1 MPAATPP
8 RVRNTAL
15 RQSRNMEYSKAAG
28 CCLNACFVVIHGEA
42 LATILFLKLLTMKK
56 ITRIICL
63 VLLFVSPLTLLSY
76 DDTKDFETA
85 KNLDIFYSLFT
96 EISNSYVD
104 ELAPGDIMD
113 RTITEMLKTLD
124 PYTNF
129 IPESDVERFTMMTKG
144 EYGGIGATVAE
155 RNKSLMIVDILED
168 SPAASSG
175 LRVGDYIV
183 EVDGHSIVNQPTEE
197 SKELLQGQA
206 GTTLRLGILRNGE
219 RKSFAIERKKIKLTS
234 VPYYGM
240 ISNDFGYVKLN
251 EFSQDCANNVLSACT
266 ELTTNK
272 GAKGLVLDLRDNP
285 GGLLIEAIKIVNMF
299 VPAGERIVYTKGQ
312 NATENSKFPTMA
324 EPFNTTI
331 PLVVLVNSHSASAS
345 EIVSGALQDLD
356 RAVIIGEQTFGKGL
370 VQTRKELA
378 HNCLLKI
385 TTSKYYIPSG
395 RCIQKLDY
403 SHRDEQGNPTT
414 VPDSLQRTFY
424 TRNHRPVKD
433 GGGIIPDVIVTEDT
447 ASALLKTLTKEFVLF
462 DFVNTTYSA
471 NDTVS
476 IQPKTFKLSDSDYKK
491 FIDFYTT
498 AQDSFDSESE
508 KCINQ
513 LAAQA
518 KKEQLDLSASIQELQ
533 KQIKAQRQT
542 QLQTDKTSI
551 SKALE
556 SLIIKHLYNERGVI
570 EYRLQSD
577 PCIVKAQEYLQNTD
591 KYKQVLSGGYKQ

>member
-1 MPAATPP
+1 
-8 RVRNTAL
+8 
-15 RQSRNMEYSKAAG
+15 
-28 CCLNACFVVIHGEA
+28 
-42 LATILFLKLLTMKK
+42 MKK
-56 ITRIICL
+56 IPHIARLTL
-63 VLLFVSPLTLLSY
+63 VLLIPLLFLSY

-104 ELAPGDIMD
+104 ELAPGDIMG

-129 IPESDVERFTMMTKG
+129 IPESDVERYTMMTKG

-155 RNKSLMIVDILED
+155 RNNLLMIVDILD
-168 SPAASSG
+168 NSPAASSG
-175 LRVGDYIV
+175 LRVGDFIV
-183 EVDGHSIVNQPTEE
+183 EVDGHSIENQPSEE

-206 GTTLRLGILRNGE
+206 GTTLRIGILRNGE
-219 RKSFAIERKKIKLTS
+219 RKSFAIERKKIQLTS

-251 EFSQDCANNVLSACT
+251 EFSQDCANDVLSACT

-299 VPAGERIVYTKGQ
+299 VPKGERIVYTKGQ
-312 NATENSKFPTMA
+312 NTTENSKFSTMA

-356 RAVIIGEQTFGKGL
+356 RAVVIGEQTFGKGL
-370 VQTRKELA
+370 VQTRKELS

-403 SHRDEQGNPTT
+403 SHRDAQGNPTI

-433 GGGIIPDVIVTEDT
+433 GGGIIPDVVVAEDT
-447 ASALLKTLTKEFVLF
+447 SSALLKTLTKEFVLF
-462 DFVNTTYSA
+462 DFVNATYSA
-471 NDTVS
+471 GDTAL
-476 IQPKTFKLSDSDYKK
+476 IRPKTFKFSDNDYKK
-491 FIDFYTT
+491 FIDFYNTV
-498 AQDSFDSESE
+498 QNSINSESE
-508 KCINQ
+508 KSLKQ
-513 LAAQA
+513 LAEQAQ
-518 KKEQLDLSASIQELQ
+518 KEQFNIAIDIQNLQ
-533 KQIKAQRQT
+533 KQIKAQRQA
-542 QLQTDKTSI
+542 QLQSDKTKI
-551 SKALE
+551 SNALE
-556 SLIIKHLYNERGVI
+556 LLIIKHLYNERGLI
-570 EYRLQSD
+570 EHRLNND
-577 PCIVKAQEYLQNTD
+577 PYITTAQEYLQNSD
-591 KYKQVLSGGYKQ
+591 RYKQVLLGKK

>member
-1 MPAATPP
+1 
-8 RVRNTAL
+8 
-15 RQSRNMEYSKAAG
+15 
-28 CCLNACFVVIHGEA
+28 
-42 LATILFLKLLTMKK
+42 MKK
-56 ITRIICL
+56 IPHIARLTL
-63 VLLFVSPLTLLSY
+63 VLLIPLLFLSY

-104 ELAPGDIMD
+104 ELAPGDIMG

-129 IPESDVERFTMMTKG
+129 IPESDVERYTMMTKG

-155 RNKSLMIVDILED
+155 RNNLLMIVDILD
-168 SPAASSG
+168 NSPAASSG
-175 LRVGDYIV
+175 LRVGDFIV
-183 EVDGHSIVNQPTEE
+183 EVDGHSIENQPSEE

-206 GTTLRLGILRNGE
+206 GTTLRIGILRNGE
-219 RKSFAIERKKIKLTS
+219 RKSFAIERKKIQLTS

-251 EFSQDCANNVLSACT
+251 EFSQDCANDVLSACT

-299 VPAGERIVYTKGQ
+299 VPKGERIVYTKGQ
-312 NATENSKFPTMA
+312 NTTENSKFSTMA

-356 RAVIIGEQTFGKGL
+356 RAVVIGEQTFGKGL
-370 VQTRKELA
+370 VQTRKELS

-403 SHRDEQGNPTT
+403 SHRDAQGNPTI

-433 GGGIIPDVIVTEDT
+433 GGGIIPDVVVAEDT
-447 ASALLKTLTKEFVLF
+447 SSALLKTLTKEFVLF
-462 DFVNTTYSA
+462 DFVNATYSA
-471 NDTVS
+471 GDTAL
-476 IQPKTFKLSDSDYKK
+476 IRPKTFKFSDNDYKK
-491 FIDFYTT
+491 FIDFYNTV
-498 AQDSFDSESE
+498 QNSINSESE
-508 KCINQ
+508 KSLKQ
-513 LAAQA
+513 LAEQAQ
-518 KKEQLDLSASIQELQ
+518 KEQFNIAIDIQNLQ

-542 QLQTDKTSI
+542 QLQSDKTKI
-551 SKALE
+551 SNALE
-556 SLIIKHLYNERGVI
+556 MLIIKHLYNERGLI
-570 EYRLQSD
+570 EHRLNND
-577 PCIVKAQEYLQNTD
+577 PYITTAQEYLQNSD
-591 KYKQVLSGGYKQ
+591 RYKQVLLGKK

>member
-1 MPAATPP
+1 M
-8 RVRNTAL
+8 RKNL
-15 RQSRNMEYSKAAG
+15 
-28 CCLNACFVVIHGEA
+28 
-42 LATILFLKLLTMKK
+42 LK
-56 ITRIICL
+56 ISVL
-63 VLLFVSPLTLLSY
+63 VLLFLTPLFMLSY

-104 ELAPGDIMD
+104 ELAPGDIMG

-129 IPESDVERFTMMTKG
+129 IPESDVERYTMMTKG

-155 RNKSLMIVDILED
+155 RNNLLMIVDILD
-168 SPAASSG
+168 NSPAASSG
-175 LRVGDYIV
+175 LRVGDFIV
-183 EVDGHSIVNQPTEE
+183 EVDGHSIENQPSEE

-206 GTTLRLGILRNGE
+206 GTTLRIGILRNGE
-219 RKSFAIERKKIKLTS
+219 RKSFAIERKKIQLTS

-251 EFSQDCANNVLSACT
+251 EFSQDCANDVLSACT

-272 GAKGLVLDLRDNP
+272 DAKGLVLDLRDNP

-299 VPAGERIVYTKGQ
+299 VPKGERIVYTKGQ
-312 NATENSKFPTMA
+312 NTTENSKFSTMA

-356 RAVIIGEQTFGKGL
+356 RAVVIGEQTFGKGL
-370 VQTRKELA
+370 VQTRKELS

-403 SHRDEQGNPTT
+403 SHRDAQGNPTI

-433 GGGIIPDVIVTEDT
+433 GGGIIPDVVVAEDT
-447 ASALLKTLTKEFVLF
+447 SSALLKTLTKEFVLF
-462 DFVNTTYSA
+462 DFVNATYSA
-471 NDTVS
+471 GDTAL
-476 IQPKTFKLSDSDYKK
+476 IRPKTFKFSDNDYKK
-491 FIDFYTT
+491 FIDFYNTV
-498 AQDSFDSESE
+498 QNSINSESE
-508 KCINQ
+508 KSLQQ
-513 LAAQA
+513 LAEQAQ
-518 KKEQLDLSASIQELQ
+518 KEQFNIAIDIQNLQ
-533 KQIKAQRQT
+533 KQIKAQRQA
-542 QLQTDKTSI
+542 QLQSDKTEI
-551 SKALE
+551 SNALE
-556 SLIIKHLYNERGVI
+556 MLIIKHLYNERGLI
-570 EYRLQSD
+570 EHRLNND
-577 PCIVKAQEYLQNTD
+577 PYITTAQEYLQNSD
-591 KYKQVLSGGYKQ
+591 RYKQVLLGKK

>member
-1 MPAATPP
+1 
-8 RVRNTAL
+8 
-15 RQSRNMEYSKAAG
+15 
-28 CCLNACFVVIHGEA
+28 
-42 LATILFLKLLTMKK
+42 MKK
-56 ITRIICL
+56 IPHITRLTL
-63 VLLFVSPLTLLSY
+63 VLLIPLLFLSY

-104 ELAPGDIMD
+104 ELAPGDIMG

-129 IPESDVERFTMMTKG
+129 IPESDVERYTMMTKG

-155 RNKSLMIVDILED
+155 RNNLLMIVDILD
-168 SPAASSG
+168 NSPAASSG
-175 LRVGDYIV
+175 LRVGDFIV
-183 EVDGHSIVNQPTEE
+183 EVDGHSIENQPSEE

-219 RKSFAIERKKIKLTS
+219 RKSFAIERKKIQLTS

-251 EFSQDCANNVLSACT
+251 EFSQDCANDVLSACT

-299 VPAGERIVYTKGQ
+299 VPKGERIVYTKGQ
-312 NATENSKFPTMA
+312 NTTENSKFSTMA

-356 RAVIIGEQTFGKGL
+356 RAVVIGEQTFGKGL
-370 VQTRKELA
+370 VQTRKELS

-403 SHRDEQGNPTT
+403 SHRDAQGNPTI

-433 GGGIIPDVIVTEDT
+433 GGGIIPDVVVAEDT
-447 ASALLKTLTKEFVLF
+447 SSALLKTLTKEFVLF
-462 DFVNTTYSA
+462 DFVNATYSA
-471 NDTVS
+471 GDTAL
-476 IQPKTFKLSDSDYKK
+476 IRPKTFKFSDNDYKK
-491 FIDFYTT
+491 FIDFYNTV
-498 AQDSFDSESE
+498 QNSINSESE
-508 KCINQ
+508 KSLKQ
-513 LAAQA
+513 LAEQAQ
-518 KKEQLDLSASIQELQ
+518 KEQFNIAIDIQNLQ
-533 KQIKAQRQT
+533 KQIKAQRQA
-542 QLQTDKTSI
+542 QLQSDKTKI
-551 SKALE
+551 SNALE
-556 SLIIKHLYNERGVI
+556 LLIIKHLYNERGLI
-570 EYRLQSD
+570 EHRLNND
-577 PCIVKAQEYLQNTD
+577 PYITTAQEYLQNSD
-591 KYKQVLSGGYKQ
+591 RYKQVLLGKK

>member
-1 MPAATPP
+1 M
-8 RVRNTAL
+8 RKNL
-15 RQSRNMEYSKAAG
+15 
-28 CCLNACFVVIHGEA
+28 
-42 LATILFLKLLTMKK
+42 LK
-56 ITRIICL
+56 ISVL
-63 VLLFVSPLTLLSY
+63 VLLFLTPLFLLSY

-129 IPESDVERFTMMTKG
+129 IPESDVERYTMMTKG

-155 RNKSLMIVDILED
+155 RNNSLMIVDILD
-168 SPAASSG
+168 NSPAASSG
-175 LRVGDYIV
+175 LRVGDFIV
-183 EVDGHSIVNQPTEE
+183 EVDGHSIENQPTEE

-219 RKSFAIERKKIKLTS
+219 RKSFAIERKKIQLTS

-251 EFSQDCANNVLSACT
+251 EFSQDCANDVLSACS

-299 VPAGERIVYTKGQ
+299 VPKGERIVYTKGQ
-312 NATENSKFPTMA
+312 NTTENSKFSTMA

-356 RAVIIGEQTFGKGL
+356 RAVVIGEQTFGKGL
-370 VQTRKELA
+370 VQTRKELS

-403 SHRDEQGNPTT
+403 SHRDAQGNPTT

-433 GGGIIPDVIVTEDT
+433 GGGIVPDVIVTEDT
-447 ASALLKTLTKEFVLF
+447 SSALLKTLTKEFVLF
-462 DFVNTTYSA
+462 DFVNATYSA
-471 NDTVS
+471 GDTAS
-476 IQPKTFKLSDSDYKK
+476 IRPKTFKFSDNDYKK
-491 FIDFYTT
+491 FIDFYNNT
-498 AQDSFDSESE
+498 QNSINSESE
-508 KCINQ
+508 KYLNQ
-513 LAAQA
+513 FAEQA
-518 KKEQLDLSASIQELQ
+518 KKEQLNIDIDVQNLQ
-533 KQIKAQRQT
+533 KQLKAQRQA
-542 QLQTDKTSI
+542 QLQSDKASI
-551 SKALE
+551 SNALE
-556 SLIIKHLYNERGVI
+556 LFIIKHLYNERGLI
-570 EYRLQSD
+570 EHRLNND
-577 PCIVKAQEYLQNTD
+577 PYITTAQEYLQNSD
-591 KYKQVLSGGYKQ
+591 RYKQVLSGKK

>member
-1 MPAATPP
+1 
-8 RVRNTAL
+8 
-15 RQSRNMEYSKAAG
+15 
-28 CCLNACFVVIHGEA
+28 
-42 LATILFLKLLTMKK
+42 MKK
-56 ITRIICL
+56 IPHIARLTL
-63 VLLFVSPLTLLSY
+63 VLLIPLLFLSY

-104 ELAPGDIMD
+104 ELAPGDIMG

-129 IPESDVERFTMMTKG
+129 IPESDVERYTMMTKG

-155 RNKSLMIVDILED
+155 RNNLLMIVDILD
-168 SPAASSG
+168 NSPAASSG
-175 LRVGDYIV
+175 LRVGDFIV
-183 EVDGHSIVNQPTEE
+183 EVDGHSIENQPSEE

-206 GTTLRLGILRNGE
+206 GTTLRIGILRNGE
-219 RKSFAIERKKIKLTS
+219 RKSFAIERKKIQLTS

-251 EFSQDCANNVLSACT
+251 EFSQDCANDVLSACT

-299 VPAGERIVYTKGQ
+299 VPKGERIVYTKGQ
-312 NATENSKFPTMA
+312 NTTENSKFSTMA

-356 RAVIIGEQTFGKGL
+356 RAVVIGEQTFGKGL
-370 VQTRKELA
+370 VQTRKELS

-403 SHRDEQGNPTT
+403 SHRDAQGNPTI

-433 GGGIIPDVIVTEDT
+433 GGGIIPDVVVAEDT
-447 ASALLKTLTKEFVLF
+447 SSALLKTLTKEFVLF
-462 DFVNTTYSA
+462 DFVNATYSA
-471 NDTVS
+471 GDTAL
-476 IQPKTFKLSDSDYKK
+476 IRPKTFKFSDNDYKK
-491 FIDFYTT
+491 FIDFYNTV
-498 AQDSFDSESE
+498 QNSINSESE
-508 KCINQ
+508 KSLKQ
-513 LAAQA
+513 LAEQAQ
-518 KKEQLDLSASIQELQ
+518 KEQFNIAIDIQNLQ
-533 KQIKAQRQT
+533 KQIKAQRQA
-542 QLQTDKTSI
+542 QLQSDKTKI
-551 SKALE
+551 SNALE
-556 SLIIKHLYNERGVI
+556 MLIIKHLYNERGLI
-570 EYRLQSD
+570 EHRLNND
-577 PCIVKAQEYLQNTD
+577 PYITTAQEYLQNSD
-591 KYKQVLSGGYKQ
+591 RYKQVLLGKK

>member
-1 MPAATPP
+1 
-8 RVRNTAL
+8 
-15 RQSRNMEYSKAAG
+15 
-28 CCLNACFVVIHGEA
+28 
-42 LATILFLKLLTMKK
+42 MKK
-56 ITRIICL
+56 IPHITRLTL
-63 VLLFVSPLTLLSY
+63 VLLIPLLFLSY

-104 ELAPGDIMD
+104 ELAPGDIMG

-129 IPESDVERFTMMTKG
+129 IPESDVERYTMMTKG

-155 RNKSLMIVDILED
+155 RNNLLMIVDILD
-168 SPAASSG
+168 NSPAASSG
-175 LRVGDYIV
+175 LRVGDFIV
-183 EVDGHSIVNQPTEE
+183 EVDGHSIENQPSEE

-219 RKSFAIERKKIKLTS
+219 RKSFAIERKKIQLTS

-251 EFSQDCANNVLSACT
+251 EFSQDCANDVLSACT

-299 VPAGERIVYTKGQ
+299 VPKGERIVYTKGQ
-312 NATENSKFPTMA
+312 NTTENSKFSTMA

-356 RAVIIGEQTFGKGL
+356 RAVVIGEQTFGKGL
-370 VQTRKELA
+370 VQTRKELS

-403 SHRDEQGNPTT
+403 SHRDAQGNPTI

-433 GGGIIPDVIVTEDT
+433 GGGIIPDVVVAEDT
-447 ASALLKTLTKEFVLF
+447 SSALLKTLTKEFVLF
-462 DFVNTTYSA
+462 DFVNATYSA
-471 NDTVS
+471 GDTAL
-476 IQPKTFKLSDSDYKK
+476 IRPKTFKFSDNDYKK
-491 FIDFYTT
+491 FIDFYNTV
-498 AQDSFDSESE
+498 QNSINSESE
-508 KCINQ
+508 KSLKQ
-513 LAAQA
+513 LAEQAQ
-518 KKEQLDLSASIQELQ
+518 KEQFNIAIDIQNLQ
-533 KQIKAQRQT
+533 KQIKAQRQA
-542 QLQTDKTSI
+542 QLQSDKTKI
-551 SKALE
+551 SNALE
-556 SLIIKHLYNERGVI
+556 LLIIKHLYNERGLI
-570 EYRLQSD
+570 EHRLNND
-577 PCIVKAQEYLQNTD
+577 PYITNAQEYLQNSD
-591 KYKQVLSGGYKQ
+591 RYKQVLLGKK

>member
-1 MPAATPP
+1 
-8 RVRNTAL
+8 
-15 RQSRNMEYSKAAG
+15 
-28 CCLNACFVVIHGEA
+28 
-42 LATILFLKLLTMKK
+42 MKK
-56 ITRIICL
+56 FPHIARLTL
-63 VLLFVSPLTLLSY
+63 VLLIPLLFLSY

-104 ELAPGDIMD
+104 ELAPGDIMG

-129 IPESDVERFTMMTKG
+129 IPESDVERYTMMTKG

-155 RNKSLMIVDILED
+155 RNNLLMIVDILD
-168 SPAASSG
+168 NSPAASSG
-175 LRVGDYIV
+175 LRVGDFIV
-183 EVDGHSIVNQPTEE
+183 EVDGHSIENQSSEE

-206 GTTLRLGILRNGE
+206 GTTLRIGILRNGE
-219 RKSFAIERKKIKLTS
+219 RKSFAIERKKIQLTS

-251 EFSQDCANNVLSACT
+251 EFSQDCANDVLSACT

-299 VPAGERIVYTKGQ
+299 VPKGERIVYTKGQ
-312 NATENSKFPTMA
+312 NTTENSKFSTMA

-356 RAVIIGEQTFGKGL
+356 RAVVIGEQTFGKGL
-370 VQTRKELA
+370 VQTRKELS

-403 SHRDEQGNPTT
+403 SHRDAQGNPTI

-433 GGGIIPDVIVTEDT
+433 GGGIIPDVVVAEDT
-447 ASALLKTLTKEFVLF
+447 SSALLKTLTKEFVLF
-462 DFVNTTYSA
+462 DFVNATYSA
-471 NDTVS
+471 GDTAL
-476 IQPKTFKLSDSDYKK
+476 IRPKTFKFSDNDYKK
-491 FIDFYTT
+491 FIDFYNTV
-498 AQDSFDSESE
+498 QNSINSESE
-508 KCINQ
+508 KSLKQ
-513 LAAQA
+513 LAEQAQ
-518 KKEQLDLSASIQELQ
+518 KEQFNIAIDIQNLQ
-533 KQIKAQRQT
+533 KQIKAQRQA
-542 QLQTDKTSI
+542 QLQSDKTKI
-551 SKALE
+551 SNALE
-556 SLIIKHLYNERGVI
+556 LLIIKHLYNERGLI
-570 EYRLQSD
+570 EHRLNND
-577 PCIVKAQEYLQNTD
+577 PYITTAQEYLQNSD
-591 KYKQVLSGGYKQ
+591 RYKQVLLGKK

>member
-1 MPAATPP
+1 
-8 RVRNTAL
+8 
-15 RQSRNMEYSKAAG
+15 
-28 CCLNACFVVIHGEA
+28 
-42 LATILFLKLLTMKK
+42 MKK
-56 ITRIICL
+56 IPHITRLTL
-63 VLLFVSPLTLLSY
+63 VLLIPLLFLSY

-104 ELAPGDIMD
+104 ELAPGDIMG

-129 IPESDVERFTMMTKG
+129 IPESDVERYTMMTKG

-155 RNKSLMIVDILED
+155 RNNLLMIVDILD
-168 SPAASSG
+168 NSPAASSG
-175 LRVGDYIV
+175 LRVGDFIV
-183 EVDGHSIVNQPTEE
+183 EVDGHSIENQPSEE

-219 RKSFAIERKKIKLTS
+219 RKSFAIERKKIQLTS

-251 EFSQDCANNVLSACT
+251 EFSQDCANDVLSACT

-299 VPAGERIVYTKGQ
+299 VPKGERIVYTKGQ
-312 NATENSKFPTMA
+312 NTTENSKFSTMA

-356 RAVIIGEQTFGKGL
+356 RAVVIGEQTFGKGL
-370 VQTRKELA
+370 VQTRKELS

-403 SHRDEQGNPTT
+403 SHRDAQGNPTI

-433 GGGIIPDVIVTEDT
+433 GGGIIPDVVVAEDT
-447 ASALLKTLTKEFVLF
+447 SSALLKTLTKEFVLF
-462 DFVNTTYSA
+462 DFVNATYSA
-471 NDTVS
+471 GDTAL
-476 IQPKTFKLSDSDYKK
+476 IRPKTFKFSDNDYKK
-491 FIDFYTT
+491 FIDFYNTV
-498 AQDSFDSESE
+498 QNSINSESE
-508 KCINQ
+508 KSLKQ
-513 LAAQA
+513 LAEQAQ
-518 KKEQLDLSASIQELQ
+518 KEQFNIAIDIQNLQ

-542 QLQTDKTSI
+542 QLQSDKTKI
-551 SKALE
+551 SNALE
-556 SLIIKHLYNERGVI
+556 MLIIKHLYNERGLI
-570 EYRLQSD
+570 EHRLNND
-577 PCIVKAQEYLQNTD
+577 PYITTAQEYLQNSD
-591 KYKQVLSGGYKQ
+591 RYKQVLLGKK

>member
-1 MPAATPP
+1 
-8 RVRNTAL
+8 
-15 RQSRNMEYSKAAG
+15 
-28 CCLNACFVVIHGEA
+28 
-42 LATILFLKLLTMKK
+42 MKK
-56 ITRIICL
+56 IPHIARLTL
-63 VLLFVSPLTLLSY
+63 VLLIPLLFLSY

-104 ELAPGDIMD
+104 ELAPGDIMG

-129 IPESDVERFTMMTKG
+129 IPESDVERYTMMTKG

-155 RNKSLMIVDILED
+155 RNNLLMIVDILD
-168 SPAASSG
+168 NSPAASSG
-175 LRVGDYIV
+175 LRVGDFIV
-183 EVDGHSIVNQPTEE
+183 EVDGHSIENQPSEE

-206 GTTLRLGILRNGE
+206 GTTLRIGILRNGE
-219 RKSFAIERKKIKLTS
+219 RKSFAIERKKIQLTS

-251 EFSQDCANNVLSACT
+251 EFSQDCANDVLSACT

-299 VPAGERIVYTKGQ
+299 VPKGERIVYTKGQ
-312 NATENSKFPTMA
+312 NTTENSKFSTMA

-356 RAVIIGEQTFGKGL
+356 RAVVIGEQTFGKGL
-370 VQTRKELA
+370 VQTRKELS

-403 SHRDEQGNPTT
+403 SHRDAQGNPTI

-433 GGGIIPDVIVTEDT
+433 GGGIIPDVVVAEDT
-447 ASALLKTLTKEFVLF
+447 SSALLKTLTKEFVLF
-462 DFVNTTYSA
+462 DFVNATYSA
-471 NDTVS
+471 GDTAL
-476 IQPKTFKLSDSDYKK
+476 IRPKTFKFSDNDYKK
-491 FIDFYTT
+491 FIDFYNTV
-498 AQDSFDSESE
+498 QNSINSESE
-508 KCINQ
+508 KSLKQ
-513 LAAQA
+513 LAEQAQ
-518 KKEQLDLSASIQELQ
+518 KEQFNIAIDIQNLQ
-533 KQIKAQRQT
+533 KQIKAQRQA
-542 QLQTDKTSI
+542 QLQSDKTKI
-551 SKALE
+551 SNALE
-556 SLIIKHLYNERGVI
+556 SLIIKHLYNERGLI
-570 EYRLQSD
+570 EHRLNND
-577 PCIVKAQEYLQNTD
+577 PYITTAQEYLQNSD
-591 KYKQVLSGGYKQ
+591 RYKQVLLGKK

>member
-1 MPAATPP
+1 
-8 RVRNTAL
+8 
-15 RQSRNMEYSKAAG
+15 
-28 CCLNACFVVIHGEA
+28 
-42 LATILFLKLLTMKK
+42 MKK
-56 ITRIICL
+56 FPHIARLTL
-63 VLLFVSPLTLLSY
+63 VLLIPLLFLSY

-104 ELAPGDIMD
+104 ELAPGDIMG

-129 IPESDVERFTMMTKG
+129 IPESDVERYTMMTKG

-155 RNKSLMIVDILED
+155 RNNLLMIVDILD
-168 SPAASSG
+168 NSPAASSG
-175 LRVGDYIV
+175 LRVGDFIV
-183 EVDGHSIVNQPTEE
+183 EVDGHSIENQPSEE

-206 GTTLRLGILRNGE
+206 GTTLHIGILRNGE
-219 RKSFAIERKKIKLTS
+219 RKSFAIERKKIQLTS

-251 EFSQDCANNVLSACT
+251 EFSQDCANDVLSACT

-299 VPAGERIVYTKGQ
+299 VPKGERIVYTKGQ
-312 NATENSKFPTMA
+312 NTTENSKFSTMA

-356 RAVIIGEQTFGKGL
+356 RAVVIGEQTFGKGL
-370 VQTRKELA
+370 VQTRKELS

-403 SHRDEQGNPTT
+403 SHRDAQGNPTI

-433 GGGIIPDVIVTEDT
+433 GGGIIPDVVVAEDT
-447 ASALLKTLTKEFVLF
+447 SSALLKTLTKEFVLF
-462 DFVNTTYSA
+462 DFVNATYSA
-471 NDTVS
+471 GDTAL
-476 IQPKTFKLSDSDYKK
+476 IRPKTFKFSDNDYKK
-491 FIDFYTT
+491 FIDFYNTV
-498 AQDSFDSESE
+498 QNSINSESE
-508 KCINQ
+508 KSLKQ
-513 LAAQA
+513 LAEQAQ
-518 KKEQLDLSASIQELQ
+518 KEQFNIAIDIQNLQ
-533 KQIKAQRQT
+533 KQIKAQRQA
-542 QLQTDKTSI
+542 QLQSDKTKI
-551 SKALE
+551 SNALE
-556 SLIIKHLYNERGVI
+556 MLIIKHLYNERGLI
-570 EYRLQSD
+570 EHRLNND
-577 PCIVKAQEYLQNTD
+577 PYITTAQEYLQNSD
-591 KYKQVLSGGYKQ
+591 RYKQVLLGKK

>member
-1 MPAATPP
+1 M
-8 RVRNTAL
+8 RKNL
-15 RQSRNMEYSKAAG
+15 
-28 CCLNACFVVIHGEA
+28 
-42 LATILFLKLLTMKK
+42 LK
-56 ITRIICL
+56 ISVL
-63 VLLFVSPLTLLSY
+63 VLLFLTPLFMLSY

-104 ELAPGDIMD
+104 ELAPGDIMG

-129 IPESDVERFTMMTKG
+129 IPESDVERYTMMTKG

-155 RNKSLMIVDILED
+155 RNNLLMIVDILD
-168 SPAASSG
+168 NSPAASSG
-175 LRVGDYIV
+175 LRVGDFIV
-183 EVDGHSIVNQPTEE
+183 EVDGHSIENQPSEE

-206 GTTLRLGILRNGE
+206 GTTLRIGILRNGE
-219 RKSFAIERKKIKLTS
+219 RKSFAIERKKIQLTS

-251 EFSQDCANNVLSACT
+251 EFSQDCANDVLSACT

-299 VPAGERIVYTKGQ
+299 VPKGERIVYTKGQ
-312 NATENSKFPTMA
+312 NTTENSKFSTMA

-356 RAVIIGEQTFGKGL
+356 RAVVIGEQTFGKGL
-370 VQTRKELA
+370 VQTRKELS

-403 SHRDEQGNPTT
+403 SHRDAQGNPTI

-433 GGGIIPDVIVTEDT
+433 GGGIIPDVVVAEDT
-447 ASALLKTLTKEFVLF
+447 SSALLKTLIKEFVLF
-462 DFVNTTYSA
+462 DFVNATYSA
-471 NDTVS
+471 GDTAL
-476 IQPKTFKLSDSDYKK
+476 IRPKTFKFSDNDYKK
-491 FIDFYTT
+491 FIDFYNTV
-498 AQDSFDSESE
+498 QNSINSESE
-508 KCINQ
+508 KSLKQ
-513 LAAQA
+513 LAEQAQ
-518 KKEQLDLSASIQELQ
+518 KEQFNIAIDIQNLQ
-533 KQIKAQRQT
+533 KQIKAQRQA
-542 QLQTDKTSI
+542 QLQSDKTKI
-551 SKALE
+551 SRALE
-556 SLIIKHLYNERGVI
+556 MLIIKHLYNERGLI
-570 EYRLQSD
+570 EHRLNND
-577 PCIVKAQEYLQNTD
+577 PYITTAQEYLQNSD
-591 KYKQVLSGGYKQ
+591 RYKQVLLGKK

>member
-1 MPAATPP
+1 
-8 RVRNTAL
+8 
-15 RQSRNMEYSKAAG
+15 
-28 CCLNACFVVIHGEA
+28 
-42 LATILFLKLLTMKK
+42 MKK
-56 ITRIICL
+56 IPHIARLTL
-63 VLLFVSPLTLLSY
+63 VLLIPLLFLSY

-104 ELAPGDIMD
+104 ELAPGDIMG

-129 IPESDVERFTMMTKG
+129 IPESDVERYTMMTKG

-155 RNKSLMIVDILED
+155 RNNLLMIVDILD
-168 SPAASSG
+168 NSPAASSG
-175 LRVGDYIV
+175 LRVGDFIV
-183 EVDGHSIVNQPTEE
+183 EVDGHSIENQPSEE

-206 GTTLRLGILRNGE
+206 GTTLRIGILRNGE
-219 RKSFAIERKKIKLTS
+219 RKSFAIERKKIQLTS

-251 EFSQDCANNVLSACT
+251 EFSQDCANDVLSACT

-299 VPAGERIVYTKGQ
+299 VPKGERIVYTKGQ
-312 NATENSKFPTMA
+312 NTTENSKFSTMA

-356 RAVIIGEQTFGKGL
+356 RAVVIGEQTFGKGL
-370 VQTRKELA
+370 VQTRKELS

-403 SHRDEQGNPTT
+403 SHRDAQGNPTM

-433 GGGIIPDVIVTEDT
+433 GGGIIPDVVVAEDT
-447 ASALLKTLTKEFVLF
+447 SSALLKTLTKEFVLF
-462 DFVNTTYSA
+462 DFVNATYSA
-471 NDTVS
+471 GDTAL
-476 IQPKTFKLSDSDYKK
+476 IRPKTFKFSDNDYKK
-491 FIDFYTT
+491 FIDFYNTV
-498 AQDSFDSESE
+498 QNSINSESE
-508 KCINQ
+508 KSLKQ
-513 LAAQA
+513 LAEQAQ
-518 KKEQLDLSASIQELQ
+518 KEQFNIEIDIQNLQ
-533 KQIKAQRQT
+533 KQIKAQRQA
-542 QLQTDKTSI
+542 QLQSDKTKI
-551 SKALE
+551 SNALE
-556 SLIIKHLYNERGVI
+556 MLIIKHLYNERGLI
-570 EYRLQSD
+570 EHRLNND
-577 PCIVKAQEYLQNTD
+577 PYITTAQEYLQNSD
-591 KYKQVLSGGYKQ
+591 RYKQVLLGKK

>member
-1 MPAATPP
+1 M
-8 RVRNTAL
+8 RKNL
-15 RQSRNMEYSKAAG
+15 
-28 CCLNACFVVIHGEA
+28 
-42 LATILFLKLLTMKK
+42 LK
-56 ITRIICL
+56 ISVL
-63 VLLFVSPLTLLSY
+63 VLLFLTPLFLLSY

-129 IPESDVERFTMMTKG
+129 IPESDVERYTMMTKG

-155 RNKSLMIVDILED
+155 RNNSLMIVDILEK

-175 LRVGDYIV
+175 LRVGDFIV
-183 EVDGHSIVNQPTEE
+183 EVDGHSIENQPTEE
-197 SKELLQGQA
+197 NKGLLQGQA

-219 RKSFAIERKKIKLTS
+219 RKSFAIERKKIQLTS

-251 EFSQDCANNVLSACT
+251 EFSQDCANDVLSACS

-299 VPAGERIVYTKGQ
+299 VPKGERIVYTKGQ
-312 NATENSKFPTMA
+312 NTTENSKFSTLA

-356 RAVIIGEQTFGKGL
+356 RAVVIGEQTFGKGL
-370 VQTRKELA
+370 VQTRKELS

-403 SHRDEQGNPTT
+403 SHRDAQGNPTT

-433 GGGIIPDVIVTEDT
+433 GGGIVPDVIVTEDT
-447 ASALLKTLTKEFVLF
+447 SSALLKTLTKEFVLF
-462 DFVNTTYSA
+462 DFVNATYSA
-471 NDTVS
+471 GDTAS
-476 IQPKTFKLSDSDYKK
+476 IRPKTFKFSDNDYKK
-491 FIDFYTT
+491 FIDFYNNT
-498 AQDSFDSESE
+498 QNSINSESE
-508 KCINQ
+508 KYLNQ
-513 LAAQA
+513 FAEQA
-518 KKEQLDLSASIQELQ
+518 KKEQLNIDIDVQNLQ
-533 KQIKAQRQT
+533 KQIKAQRQA
-542 QLQTDKTSI
+542 QLQSDKASI
-551 SKALE
+551 SNALE
-556 SLIIKHLYNERGVI
+556 LLIIKHLYNERGVI
-570 EYRLQSD
+570 EHRLNND
-577 PCIVKAQEYLQNTD
+577 PYITTAQEYLQNSD
-591 KYKQVLSGGYKQ
+591 RYKQVLSGKK

>member
-1 MPAATPP
+1 
-8 RVRNTAL
+8 
-15 RQSRNMEYSKAAG
+15 
-28 CCLNACFVVIHGEA
+28 
-42 LATILFLKLLTMKK
+42 MKK
-56 ITRIICL
+56 IPHIARLTL
-63 VLLFVSPLTLLSY
+63 VLLIPLLFLSY

-104 ELAPGDIMD
+104 ELAPGDIMG

-129 IPESDVERFTMMTKG
+129 IPESDVERYTMMTKG

-155 RNKSLMIVDILED
+155 RNNLLMIVDILD
-168 SPAASSG
+168 NSPAASSG
-175 LRVGDYIV
+175 LRVGDFIV
-183 EVDGHSIVNQPTEE
+183 EVDGHSIENQPTEE

-206 GTTLRLGILRNGE
+206 GTTLRIGILRNGE
-219 RKSFAIERKKIKLTS
+219 RKSFAIERKKIQLTS

-251 EFSQDCANNVLSACT
+251 EFSQDCANDVLSACT

-272 GAKGLVLDLRDNP
+272 GAKGLVLDLRNNP

-299 VPAGERIVYTKGQ
+299 VPKGERIVYTKGQ
-312 NATENSKFPTMA
+312 NTTENSKFSTMA

-356 RAVIIGEQTFGKGL
+356 RAVVIGEQTFGKGL
-370 VQTRKELA
+370 VQTRKELS

-403 SHRDEQGNPTT
+403 SHRDAQGNPTI

-433 GGGIIPDVIVTEDT
+433 GGGIIPDVVVAEDT
-447 ASALLKTLTKEFVLF
+447 SSALLKTLTKEFVLF
-462 DFVNTTYSA
+462 DFVNATYSA
-471 NDTVS
+471 GDTAL
-476 IQPKTFKLSDSDYKK
+476 IRPKTFKFSDNDYKK
-491 FIDFYTT
+491 FIDFYNTV
-498 AQDSFDSESE
+498 QNSINSESE
-508 KCINQ
+508 KSLKQ
-513 LAAQA
+513 LAEQAQ
-518 KKEQLDLSASIQELQ
+518 KEQFNIEIDIQNLQ
-533 KQIKAQRQT
+533 KQIKAQRQA
-542 QLQTDKTSI
+542 QLQSDKTEI
-551 SKALE
+551 SNTLE
-556 SLIIKHLYNERGVI
+556 MLIIKHLYNERGLI
-570 EYRLQSD
+570 EHRLNND
-577 PCIVKAQEYLQNTD
+577 PYITTAQEYLQNSD
-591 KYKQVLSGGYKQ
+591 RYKQVLLGKK

>member
-1 MPAATPP
+1 
-8 RVRNTAL
+8 
-15 RQSRNMEYSKAAG
+15 
-28 CCLNACFVVIHGEA
+28 
-42 LATILFLKLLTMKK
+42 MKK
-56 ITRIICL
+56 IPHIARLTL
-63 VLLFVSPLTLLSY
+63 VLLIPLVFLSY

-104 ELAPGDIMD
+104 ELAPGDIMG

-129 IPESDVERFTMMTKG
+129 IPESDVERYTMMTKG

-155 RNKSLMIVDILED
+155 RNNLLMIVDILD
-168 SPAASSG
+168 NSPAASSG
-175 LRVGDYIV
+175 LRVGDFIV
-183 EVDGHSIVNQPTEE
+183 EVDGHSIENQPSEE

-206 GTTLRLGILRNGE
+206 GTTLRIGILRNGE
-219 RKSFAIERKKIKLTS
+219 RKSFAIERKKIQLTS

-251 EFSQDCANNVLSACT
+251 EFSQDCANDVLSACT

-299 VPAGERIVYTKGQ
+299 VPKGERIVYTKGQ
-312 NATENSKFPTMA
+312 NTTENSKFSTIA

-356 RAVIIGEQTFGKGL
+356 RAVVIGEQTFGKGL
-370 VQTRKELA
+370 VQTRKELS

-403 SHRDEQGNPTT
+403 SHRDAQGNPTM

-433 GGGIIPDVIVTEDT
+433 GGGIIPDVVVAEDT
-447 ASALLKTLTKEFVLF
+447 SSALLKTLTKEFVLF
-462 DFVNTTYSA
+462 DFVNSTYSA
-471 NDTVS
+471 GDTAL
-476 IQPKTFKLSDSDYKK
+476 IRPKTFKFSDNDYKK
-491 FIDFYTT
+491 FIDFYNTV
-498 AQDSFDSESE
+498 QNSINSESE
-508 KCINQ
+508 KSLKQ
-513 LAAQA
+513 LAEQAQ
-518 KKEQLDLSASIQELQ
+518 KEQFNIAIDIQNLQ
-533 KQIKAQRQT
+533 KQIKAQRQA
-542 QLQTDKTSI
+542 QLQSDKTKI
-551 SKALE
+551 SNALE
-556 SLIIKHLYNERGVI
+556 MLIIKHLYNERGLI
-570 EYRLQSD
+570 EHRLNND
-577 PCIVKAQEYLQNTD
+577 PYITTAQEYLQNSD
-591 KYKQVLSGGYKQ
+591 RYKQVLLGKK

>member
-1 MPAATPP
+1 
-8 RVRNTAL
+8 
-15 RQSRNMEYSKAAG
+15 
-28 CCLNACFVVIHGEA
+28 
-42 LATILFLKLLTMKK
+42 MKK
-56 ITRIICL
+56 IPHIARLTL
-63 VLLFVSPLTLLSY
+63 VLLIPLLFLSY

-104 ELAPGDIMD
+104 ELAPGDIMG

-129 IPESDVERFTMMTKG
+129 IPESDVERYTMMTKG

-155 RNKSLMIVDILED
+155 RNNLLMIVDILD
-168 SPAASSG
+168 NSPAASSG
-175 LRVGDYIV
+175 LRVGDFIV
-183 EVDGHSIVNQPTEE
+183 EVDGHSIENQPSEE

-206 GTTLRLGILRNGE
+206 GTTLRIGILRNGE
-219 RKSFAIERKKIKLTS
+219 RKSFAIERKKIQLTS

-251 EFSQDCANNVLSACT
+251 EFSQDCANDVRSACT

-299 VPAGERIVYTKGQ
+299 VPKGERIVYTKGQ
-312 NATENSKFPTMA
+312 NTTENSKFSTMA

-356 RAVIIGEQTFGKGL
+356 RAVVIGEQTFGKGL
-370 VQTRKELA
+370 VQTRKELS

-403 SHRDEQGNPTT
+403 SHRDAQGNPTI

-433 GGGIIPDVIVTEDT
+433 GGGIIPDVVVAEDT
-447 ASALLKTLTKEFVLF
+447 SSALLKTLTKEFVLF
-462 DFVNTTYSA
+462 DFVNATYSA
-471 NDTVS
+471 GDTAL
-476 IQPKTFKLSDSDYKK
+476 IRPKTFKFSDNDYKK
-491 FIDFYTT
+491 FIDFYNTV
-498 AQDSFDSESE
+498 QNSINSESE
-508 KCINQ
+508 KSLKQ
-513 LAAQA
+513 LAEQAQ
-518 KKEQLDLSASIQELQ
+518 KEQFNIAIDIQNLQ
-533 KQIKAQRQT
+533 KQIKAQRQA
-542 QLQTDKTSI
+542 QLQSDKTKI
-551 SKALE
+551 SNALE
-556 SLIIKHLYNERGVI
+556 MLIIKHLYNERGLI
-570 EYRLQSD
+570 EHRLNND
-577 PCIVKAQEYLQNTD
+577 PYITTAQEYLQNSD
-591 KYKQVLSGGYKQ
+591 RYKQVLLGKK

>member
-1 MPAATPP
+1 
-8 RVRNTAL
+8 
-15 RQSRNMEYSKAAG
+15 
-28 CCLNACFVVIHGEA
+28 
-42 LATILFLKLLTMKK
+42 MKK
-56 ITRIICL
+56 IPHIARLTL
-63 VLLFVSPLTLLSY
+63 VLLIPLLFLSY

-104 ELAPGDIMD
+104 ELAPGDIMG

-129 IPESDVERFTMMTKG
+129 IPESDVERYTMMTKG

-155 RNKSLMIVDILED
+155 RNNLLMIVDILD
-168 SPAASSG
+168 NSPAASSG
-175 LRVGDYIV
+175 LRVGDFIV
-183 EVDGHSIVNQPTEE
+183 EVDGHSIENQPSEE

-206 GTTLRLGILRNGE
+206 GTTLRIGILRNGE
-219 RKSFAIERKKIKLTS
+219 RKSFAIERKKIQLTS

-240 ISNDFGYVKLN
+240 ISNNFGYVKLN
-251 EFSQDCANNVLSACT
+251 EFSQDCANDVLSACT

-299 VPAGERIVYTKGQ
+299 VPKGERIVYTKGQ
-312 NATENSKFPTMA
+312 NTTENSKFSTMA

-356 RAVIIGEQTFGKGL
+356 RAVVIGEQTFGKGL
-370 VQTRKELA
+370 VQTRKELS

-403 SHRDEQGNPTT
+403 SHRDAQGNPTI

-433 GGGIIPDVIVTEDT
+433 GGGIIPDVVVAEDT
-447 ASALLKTLTKEFVLF
+447 SSALLKTLTKEFVLF
-462 DFVNTTYSA
+462 DFVNATYSA
-471 NDTVS
+471 GDTAL
-476 IQPKTFKLSDSDYKK
+476 IRPKTFKFSDNDYKK
-491 FIDFYTT
+491 FIDFYNTV
-498 AQDSFDSESE
+498 QNSINSESE
-508 KCINQ
+508 KSLQQ
-513 LAAQA
+513 LAEQAQ
-518 KKEQLDLSASIQELQ
+518 KEQFNIAIDIQNLQ
-533 KQIKAQRQT
+533 KQIKAQRQA
-542 QLQTDKTSI
+542 QLQSDKTEI
-551 SKALE
+551 SNALE
-556 SLIIKHLYNERGVI
+556 MLIIKHLYNERGLI
-570 EYRLQSD
+570 EHRLNND
-577 PCIVKAQEYLQNTD
+577 PYITTAQEYLQNSD
-591 KYKQVLSGGYKQ
+591 RYKQVLLGKK

>member
-1 MPAATPP
+1 MT
-8 RVRNTAL
+8 
-15 RQSRNMEYSKAAG
+15 
-28 CCLNACFVVIHGEA
+28 
-42 LATILFLKLLTMKK
+42 
-56 ITRIICL
+56 L
-63 VLLFVSPLTLLSY
+63 VLLIPLLFLSY

-104 ELAPGDIMD
+104 ELAPGDIMG

-129 IPESDVERFTMMTKG
+129 IPESDVERYTMMTKG

-155 RNKSLMIVDILED
+155 RNNLLMIVDILD
-168 SPAASSG
+168 NSPAASSG
-175 LRVGDYIV
+175 LRVGDFIV
-183 EVDGHSIVNQPTEE
+183 EVDGHSIENQPSEE

-206 GTTLRLGILRNGE
+206 GTTLRIGILRNGE
-219 RKSFAIERKKIKLTS
+219 RKSFAIERKKIQLTS

-251 EFSQDCANNVLSACT
+251 EFSQDCANDVLSACT

-299 VPAGERIVYTKGQ
+299 VPKGERIVYTKGQ
-312 NATENSKFPTMA
+312 NTTENSKFSTMA

-356 RAVIIGEQTFGKGL
+356 RAVVIGEQTFGKGL
-370 VQTRKELA
+370 VQTRKELS

-403 SHRDEQGNPTT
+403 SHRDAQGNPTI

-433 GGGIIPDVIVTEDT
+433 GGGIIPDVVVAEDT
-447 ASALLKTLTKEFVLF
+447 SSALLKTLTKEFVLF
-462 DFVNTTYSA
+462 DFVNATYSA
-471 NDTVS
+471 GDTAL
-476 IQPKTFKLSDSDYKK
+476 IRPKTFKFSDNDYKK
-491 FIDFYTT
+491 FIDFYNTV
-498 AQDSFDSESE
+498 QNSINSESE
-508 KCINQ
+508 KSLKQ
-513 LAAQA
+513 LAEQAQ
-518 KKEQLDLSASIQELQ
+518 KEQFNIAIDIQNLQ
-533 KQIKAQRQT
+533 KQIKAQRQA
-542 QLQTDKTSI
+542 QLQSDKTKI
-551 SKALE
+551 SNALE
-556 SLIIKHLYNERGVI
+556 MLIIKHLYNERGLI
-570 EYRLQSD
+570 EHRLNND
-577 PCIVKAQEYLQNTD
+577 PYITTAQEYLQNSD
-591 KYKQVLSGGYKQ
+591 RYKQVLLGKK

>member
-1 MPAATPP
+1 
-8 RVRNTAL
+8 
-15 RQSRNMEYSKAAG
+15 
-28 CCLNACFVVIHGEA
+28 
-42 LATILFLKLLTMKK
+42 MKK
-56 ITRIICL
+56 IPHIARLTL
-63 VLLFVSPLTLLSY
+63 VLLIPLLFLSY

-104 ELAPGDIMD
+104 ELAPGDIMG

-129 IPESDVERFTMMTKG
+129 IPESDVERYTMMTKG

-155 RNKSLMIVDILED
+155 RNNLLMIVDILD
-168 SPAASSG
+168 NSPAASSG
-175 LRVGDYIV
+175 LRVGDFIV
-183 EVDGHSIVNQPTEE
+183 EVDGHSIENQPSEE

-206 GTTLRLGILRNGE
+206 GTTLRIGILRNGE
-219 RKSFAIERKKIKLTS
+219 RKSFAIERKKIQLTS

-251 EFSQDCANNVLSACT
+251 EFSQDCANDVLSACT

-299 VPAGERIVYTKGQ
+299 VPKGERIVYTKGQ
-312 NATENSKFPTMA
+312 NTTENSKFSTMA

-356 RAVIIGEQTFGKGL
+356 RAVVIGEQTFGKGL
-370 VQTRKELA
+370 VQTRKELS

-403 SHRDEQGNPTT
+403 SHRDAQGNPTI

-433 GGGIIPDVIVTEDT
+433 GGGIIPDVIVAEDT
-447 ASALLKTLTKEFVLF
+447 SSALLKTLTKEFVLF
-462 DFVNTTYSA
+462 DFVNATYSGG
-471 NDTVS
+471 DTAL
-476 IQPKTFKLSDSDYKK
+476 IRPKTFKFSDNDYKK
-491 FIDFYTT
+491 FIDFYNTV
-498 AQDSFDSESE
+498 QNSINSESE
-508 KCINQ
+508 KSLKQ
-513 LAAQA
+513 LAEQAQ
-518 KKEQLDLSASIQELQ
+518 KEQFNIAIDIQNLQ
-533 KQIKAQRQT
+533 KQIKAQRQA
-542 QLQTDKTSI
+542 QLQSDKTKI
-551 SKALE
+551 LNALE
-556 SLIIKHLYNERGVI
+556 LLIIKHLYNERGLI
-570 EYRLQSD
+570 EHRLNND
-577 PCIVKAQEYLQNTD
+577 PYITTAQEYLQNSD
-591 KYKQVLSGGYKQ
+591 RYKQVLLGKK

>member
-1 MPAATPP
+1 
-8 RVRNTAL
+8 
-15 RQSRNMEYSKAAG
+15 
-28 CCLNACFVVIHGEA
+28 
-42 LATILFLKLLTMKK
+42 MKK
-56 ITRIICL
+56 FPHIARLTL
-63 VLLFVSPLTLLSY
+63 VLLIPLLFLSY

-104 ELAPGDIMD
+104 ELAPGDIMG

-129 IPESDVERFTMMTKG
+129 IPESDVERYTMMTKG

-155 RNKSLMIVDILED
+155 RNNLLMIVDILD
-168 SPAASSG
+168 NSPAASSG
-175 LRVGDYIV
+175 LRVGDFIV
-183 EVDGHSIVNQPTEE
+183 EVDGHSIENQPSEE

-206 GTTLRLGILRNGE
+206 GTTLRIGIIRNGE
-219 RKSFAIERKKIKLTS
+219 RKSFAIERKKIQLTS

-251 EFSQDCANNVLSACT
+251 EFSQDCANDVLSACT

-299 VPAGERIVYTKGQ
+299 VPKGERIVYTKGQ
-312 NATENSKFPTMA
+312 NTTENSKFSTMA

-356 RAVIIGEQTFGKGL
+356 RAVVIGEQTFGKGL
-370 VQTRKELA
+370 VQTRKELS

-403 SHRDEQGNPTT
+403 SHRDAQGNPTI

-433 GGGIIPDVIVTEDT
+433 GGGIIPDVVVAEDT
-447 ASALLKTLTKEFVLF
+447 SSALLKTLTKEFVLF
-462 DFVNTTYSA
+462 DFVNATYSA
-471 NDTVS
+471 GDTAL
-476 IQPKTFKLSDSDYKK
+476 IRPKTFKFSDNDYKK
-491 FIDFYTT
+491 FIDFYNTV
-498 AQDSFDSESE
+498 QNSINSESE
-508 KCINQ
+508 KSLKQ
-513 LAAQA
+513 LAEQAQ
-518 KKEQLDLSASIQELQ
+518 KEQFNIAIDIQNLQ
-533 KQIKAQRQT
+533 KQIKAQRQA
-542 QLQTDKTSI
+542 QLQSDKTRI
-551 SKALE
+551 SNALE
-556 SLIIKHLYNERGVI
+556 LLIIKHLYNERGLI
-570 EYRLQSD
+570 EHRLNND
-577 PCIVKAQEYLQNTD
+577 PYITTAQEYLQNSD
-591 KYKQVLSGGYKQ
+591 RYKQVLLGKK

>member
-1 MPAATPP
+1 M
-8 RVRNTAL
+8 
-15 RQSRNMEYSKAAG
+15 
-28 CCLNACFVVIHGEA
+28 
-42 LATILFLKLLTMKK
+42 
-56 ITRIICL
+56 
-63 VLLFVSPLTLLSY
+63 LSY

-104 ELAPGDIMD
+104 ELAPGDIMG

-129 IPESDVERFTMMTKG
+129 IPESDVERYTMMTKG

-155 RNKSLMIVDILED
+155 RNNLLMIVDILD
-168 SPAASSG
+168 NSPAASSG
-175 LRVGDYIV
+175 LRVGDFIV
-183 EVDGHSIVNQPTEE
+183 EVDGHSIENQPTEE
-197 SKELLQGQA
+197 NKELLQGQA
-206 GTTLRLGILRNGE
+206 GTTLRIGILRNGE
-219 RKSFAIERKKIKLTS
+219 RKSFAIERKKIQLTS

-251 EFSQDCANNVLSACT
+251 EFSQDCANDVLSACT

-299 VPAGERIVYTKGQ
+299 VSKGERIVYTKGQ
-312 NATENSKFPTMA
+312 NTTENSKFSTMA

-356 RAVIIGEQTFGKGL
+356 RAVVIGEQTFGKGL
-370 VQTRKELA
+370 VQTRKELS

-403 SHRDEQGNPTT
+403 SHRDAQGNPTI

-433 GGGIIPDVIVTEDT
+433 GGGIIPDVVVAEDT
-447 ASALLKTLTKEFVLF
+447 SSALLKTLTKEFVLF
-462 DFVNTTYSA
+462 DFVNATYSA
-471 NDTVS
+471 GDTAL
-476 IQPKTFKLSDSDYKK
+476 IRPKTFKFSDNDYKK
-491 FIDFYTT
+491 FIDFYNTV
-498 AQDSFDSESE
+498 QNSINSESE
-508 KCINQ
+508 KSLKQ
-513 LAAQA
+513 LAEQAQ
-518 KKEQLDLSASIQELQ
+518 KEQFNIAIDIQNLQ
-533 KQIKAQRQT
+533 KQIKAQRQA
-542 QLQTDKTSI
+542 QLQSDKTKI
-551 SKALE
+551 SNALE
-556 SLIIKHLYNERGVI
+556 TLIIKHLYNERGLI
-570 EYRLQSD
+570 EHRLNND
-577 PCIVKAQEYLQNTD
+577 PYITTAQEYLQNSD
-591 KYKQVLSGGYKQ
+591 RYKQVLLGKK

>member
-1 MPAATPP
+1 
-8 RVRNTAL
+8 
-15 RQSRNMEYSKAAG
+15 
-28 CCLNACFVVIHGEA
+28 
-42 LATILFLKLLTMKK
+42 MKK
-56 ITRIICL
+56 IPHIARLTL
-63 VLLFVSPLTLLSY
+63 VLLIPLLFLSY

-104 ELAPGDIMD
+104 ELAPGDIMG

-129 IPESDVERFTMMTKG
+129 IPESDVERYTMMTKG

-155 RNKSLMIVDILED
+155 RNNLLMIVDILD
-168 SPAASSG
+168 NSPAASSG
-175 LRVGDYIV
+175 LRVGDFIV
-183 EVDGHSIVNQPTEE
+183 EVDGHSIENQPSEE

-206 GTTLRLGILRNGE
+206 GTTLRIGILRNGE
-219 RKSFAIERKKIKLTS
+219 RKSFAIERKKIQLTS

-251 EFSQDCANNVLSACT
+251 EFSQDCANDVRSACT

-299 VPAGERIVYTKGQ
+299 VPKGERIVYTKGQ
-312 NATENSKFPTMA
+312 NTTENSKFSTMA

-356 RAVIIGEQTFGKGL
+356 RAVVIGEQTFGKGL
-370 VQTRKELA
+370 VQTRKELS

-403 SHRDEQGNPTT
+403 SHRDAQGNPTI

-433 GGGIIPDVIVTEDT
+433 GGGIIPDVVVAEDT
-447 ASALLKTLTKEFVLF
+447 SSALMKTLTKEFVLF
-462 DFVNTTYSA
+462 DFVNATYSA
-471 NDTVS
+471 GDTAL
-476 IQPKTFKLSDSDYKK
+476 IRPKTFKFSDNDYKK
-491 FIDFYTT
+491 FIDFYNTV
-498 AQDSFDSESE
+498 QNSINSESE
-508 KCINQ
+508 KSLKQ
-513 LAAQA
+513 LAEQAQ
-518 KKEQLDLSASIQELQ
+518 KEQFNIAIDIQNLQ
-533 KQIKAQRQT
+533 KQIKAQRQA
-542 QLQTDKTSI
+542 QLQSDKTKI
-551 SKALE
+551 SNALE
-556 SLIIKHLYNERGVI
+556 MLIIKHLYNERGLI
-570 EYRLQSD
+570 EHRLNND
-577 PCIVKAQEYLQNTD
+577 PYITTAQEYLQNSD
-591 KYKQVLSGGYKQ
+591 RYKQVLLGKK

>member
-1 MPAATPP
+1 
-8 RVRNTAL
+8 
-15 RQSRNMEYSKAAG
+15 
-28 CCLNACFVVIHGEA
+28 
-42 LATILFLKLLTMKK
+42 MKK
-56 ITRIICL
+56 IPHITRLTL
-63 VLLFVSPLTLLSY
+63 VLLIPLLFLSY

-104 ELAPGDIMD
+104 ELAPGDIMG

-129 IPESDVERFTMMTKG
+129 IPESDVERYTMMTKG
-144 EYGGIGATVAE
+144 EYGGIDATVAE
-155 RNKSLMIVDILED
+155 RNNLLMIVDILD
-168 SPAASSG
+168 NSPAASSG
-175 LRVGDYIV
+175 LRVGDFIV
-183 EVDGHSIVNQPTEE
+183 EVDGHSIENQPSEE

-219 RKSFAIERKKIKLTS
+219 RKSFAIERKKIQLTS

-251 EFSQDCANNVLSACT
+251 EFSQDCANDVLSACT

-299 VPAGERIVYTKGQ
+299 VPKGERIVYTKGQ
-312 NATENSKFPTMA
+312 NTTENSKFSTMA

-356 RAVIIGEQTFGKGL
+356 RAVVIGEQTFGKGL
-370 VQTRKELA
+370 VQTRKELS

-403 SHRDEQGNPTT
+403 SHRDAQGNPTI

-433 GGGIIPDVIVTEDT
+433 GGGIIPDVVVAEDT
-447 ASALLKTLTKEFVLF
+447 SSALLKTLTKEFVLF
-462 DFVNTTYSA
+462 DFVNATYSA
-471 NDTVS
+471 GDTAL
-476 IQPKTFKLSDSDYKK
+476 IRPKTFKFSDNDYKK
-491 FIDFYTT
+491 FIDFYNTV
-498 AQDSFDSESE
+498 QNSINSESE
-508 KCINQ
+508 KSLKQ
-513 LAAQA
+513 LAEQAQ
-518 KKEQLDLSASIQELQ
+518 KEQFNIAIDIQNLQ
-533 KQIKAQRQT
+533 KQIKAQRQA
-542 QLQTDKTSI
+542 QLQSDKTKI
-551 SKALE
+551 SNALE
-556 SLIIKHLYNERGVI
+556 LLIIKHLYNERGLI
-570 EYRLQSD
+570 EHRLNND
-577 PCIVKAQEYLQNTD
+577 PYITTAQEYLQNSD
-591 KYKQVLSGGYKQ
+591 RYKQVLLGKK

>member
-1 MPAATPP
+1 MT
-8 RVRNTAL
+8 
-15 RQSRNMEYSKAAG
+15 
-28 CCLNACFVVIHGEA
+28 
-42 LATILFLKLLTMKK
+42 
-56 ITRIICL
+56 L
-63 VLLFVSPLTLLSY
+63 VLLIPLLFLSY

-104 ELAPGDIMD
+104 ELAPGDIMG

-129 IPESDVERFTMMTKG
+129 IPESDVERYTMMTKG

-155 RNKSLMIVDILED
+155 RNNLLMIVDILD
-168 SPAASSG
+168 NSPAASSG
-175 LRVGDYIV
+175 LRVGDFIV
-183 EVDGHSIVNQPTEE
+183 EVDGHSIENQPSEE

-219 RKSFAIERKKIKLTS
+219 RKSFAIERKKIQLTS

-251 EFSQDCANNVLSACT
+251 EFSQDCANDVLSACT

-299 VPAGERIVYTKGQ
+299 VPKGERIVYTKGQ
-312 NATENSKFPTMA
+312 NTTENSKFSTMA

-356 RAVIIGEQTFGKGL
+356 RAVVIGEQTFGKGL
-370 VQTRKELA
+370 VQTRKELS

-403 SHRDEQGNPTT
+403 SHRDAQGNPTI

-433 GGGIIPDVIVTEDT
+433 GGGIIPDVVVAEDT
-447 ASALLKTLTKEFVLF
+447 SSALLKTLTKEFVLF
-462 DFVNTTYSA
+462 DFVNATYSA
-471 NDTVS
+471 GDTAL
-476 IQPKTFKLSDSDYKK
+476 IRPKTFKFSDNDYKK
-491 FIDFYTT
+491 FIDFYNTV
-498 AQDSFDSESE
+498 QNSINSESE
-508 KCINQ
+508 KSLKQ
-513 LAAQA
+513 LAEQAQ
-518 KKEQLDLSASIQELQ
+518 KEQFNIAIDIQNLQ
-533 KQIKAQRQT
+533 KQIKAQRQA
-542 QLQTDKTSI
+542 QLQSDKTKI
-551 SKALE
+551 SNALE
-556 SLIIKHLYNERGVI
+556 LLIIKHLYNERGLI
-570 EYRLQSD
+570 EHRLNND
-577 PCIVKAQEYLQNTD
+577 PYITTAQEYLQNSD
-591 KYKQVLSGGYKQ
+591 RYKQVLLGKK